1 MTRQDEGR
9 KTAGKTAEKTA
20 ERAGGR
26 IRERILSAVYPRRCP
41 LCDGILSGGEPFLCR
56 KCAGKVRFIR
66 GPVCMKCGAPLAEQ
80 QEYGAESRED
90 QASDRGFREGQE
102 RGADFRKEKNS
113 GQGCR
118 EILLPEES
126 AEFCPK
132 CKAVPH
138 AFVQGF
144 APFLYR
150 GEIRQSLMRL
160 KYGNRAE
167 YARFFGKALAVYGQ
181 PWLEQWNVQLLVPV
195 PVHPS
200 RERRR
205 GYNQAAEIARV
216 LGKEIHVPVEEDGVC
231 RVKNTKPQKELTG
244 RMRRRNL
251 QGAFQVRAGTRM
263 PARVLIVDDIFT
275 TGATVDELARTL
287 YESGAQEVYAACASM
302 D

>member
-1 MTRQDEGR
+1 MSRQDGER
-9 KTAGKTAEKTA
+9 KTAGKTTGKAAE
-20 ERAGGR
+20 R

-41 LCDGILSGGEPFLCR
+41 VCDGILSDGEPFICR
-56 KCAGKVRFIR
+56 ECVGKVRFIR
-66 GPVCMKCGAPLAEQ
+66 ESVCMKCGAPLTEQ
-80 QEYGAESRED
+80 QEYGADFRERQD
-90 QASDRGFREGQE
+90 FSTGFREKQDAGQSS
-102 RGADFRKEKNS
+102 RKVVP
-113 GQGCR
+113 
-118 EILLPEES
+118 PEES

-132 CKAVPH
+132 CRTAQH
-138 AFVQGF
+138 IFVQGF

-181 PWLEQWNVQLLVPV
+181 PWLERWKVQLLVPV
-195 PVHPS
+195 PVHPA
-200 RERRR
+200 RERKR

-216 LGKEIHVPVEEDGVC
+216 LGKEIHVPMEEDGVC

-251 QGAFQVRAGTRM
+251 QGAFQVRPGTRI

-287 YESGAQEVYAACASM
+287 YGCGAREVYAACASM

>member
-1 MTRQDEGR
+1 MSGQEEER
-9 KTAGKTAEKTA
+9 KTAGKTTGKAAE
-20 ERAGGR
+20 R

-41 LCDGILSGGEPFLCR
+41 ICDGILSDGEPFICR
-56 KCAGKVRFIR
+56 ECAGKIRFIR
-66 GPVCMKCGAPLAEQ
+66 GPVCMKCGAPLTEQ
-80 QEYGAESRED
+80 QEYGAGFQEEPDAGQSSRKV
-90 QASDRGFREGQE
+90 AP
-102 RGADFRKEKNS
+102 
-113 GQGCR
+113 
-118 EILLPEES
+118 PEET

-132 CKAVPH
+132 CRTAQH
-138 AFVQGF
+138 IFVQGF

-200 RERRR
+200 RERKR
-205 GYNQAAEIARV
+205 GCNQAAEIARA
-216 LGKEIHVPVEEDGVC
+216 LGKEIHVPMEEDGVC

-251 QGAFQVRAGTRM
+251 LGAFQIRAGTRI

-287 YESGAQEVYAACASM
+287 YGYGAREVYAACASM